1 MGKWFEALIV
11 GVWAIFAPI
20 HAAIIVSGVFIIAD
34 MITGIM
40 AARKRGEPISSS
52 GLRRT
57 VSKFFVYEIALLL
70 AFLGQKYLLGDIFP
84 ACQVVSG
91 MIGIVELKSIFEN
104 LNELSGQDLLKM
116 VLEKLNSVNVSKK

>member
-1 MGKWFEALIV
+1 MGKWLEALVV

-20 HAAIIVSGVFIIAD
+20 HAAIIVSGVFIVAD

-40 AARKRGEPISSS
+40 AARKRGEKVTSA

-57 VSKFFVYEIALLL
+57 LTKFFVYEIALVL
-70 AFLGQKYLLGDIFP
+70 AFLGQKYLLDDIFP

-91 MIGIVELKSIFEN
+91 MIGVVELKSIFEN
-104 LNELSGQDLLKM
+104 MNALSGTDLLKI
-116 VLEKLNSVNVSKK
+116 VLEKLNSVNAPKP

>member
-1 MGKWFEALIV
+1 MGKWLEALVV

-20 HAAIIVSGVFIIAD
+20 HAAIIVSGVFIVAD

-40 AARKRGEPISSS
+40 AARKRGEKVTSA

-57 VSKFFVYEIALLL
+57 LTKFFVYEIALVL
-70 AFLGQKYLLGDIFP
+70 AFLGQKYLLSDIFP
-84 ACQVVSG
+84 ACKVVSG
-91 MIGIVELKSIFEN
+91 MVGIVELKSIFEN